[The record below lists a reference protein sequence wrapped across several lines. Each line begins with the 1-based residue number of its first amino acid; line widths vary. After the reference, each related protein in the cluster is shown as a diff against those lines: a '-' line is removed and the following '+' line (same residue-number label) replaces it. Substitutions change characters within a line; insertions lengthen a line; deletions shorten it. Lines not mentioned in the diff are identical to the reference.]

1 METPESSSSND
12 CALCAGAVGL
22 AHVVVMP
29 CPEQQ
34 QTTNTTA
41 PRYVVK
47 KVSHAAALSTTERCV
62 KGVAPPPRER
72 LAHERLYSGPEGA
85 LDLSVLAQWLAAEG
99 RLELR
104 DASAIVQQ
112 ATAVLHAE
120 PTVLAIPAPVTI
132 CGDVHGQF
140 YDLLKLF
147 EVGGSVATTRYL
159 FLGDYVDRGTFS
171 VEVVLLLYALK
182 LAHPASVFLVRG
194 NHECRHLTEYFT
206 FRTECVCKYSADL
219 YEDVLASFNALPL
232 AAVVNRQFLCLHGG
246 LSPELETVDDIRAI
260 DRFREPP
267 PPGAMCDLLWADPA
281 PNFVPADPAARF
293 AFNRVRGCSFVFTYH
308 AVAAFLERNNLLS
321 LVRAHEAQDDGYKM
335 LHVRAATGFPSVIT
349 VFSAPNYLDTY
360 NNRGAVLHLD
370 GAELNVRQFNRSPH
384 PYWLPNFSN
393 AITWSIP
400 FVAEKIAEML
410 LALMKSVDDEE
421 EHNRQQA
428 ISAASKAT
436 VSSSSSSSEGSD
448 GDAPSSS
455 ATAPAPSAPAE
466 VTRRRVDLRH
476 KILSVSRFLRMFSV
490 LRNEAETVN
499 RIKYFSPDSALPRG
513 VLLGGKLALQQ
524 CLFMSNLNHLVVVVS
539 LTHFSSL
546 SLSLSLCH
554 PTALCDFEA
563 AAKADS
569 PNLRRP
575 PLPPEVEPAA
585 KYIHR
590 RSLDGGPRGDPL
602 WDDEDDSGDEDP
614 RLTDR

>member
-1 METPESSSSND
+1 MQSEESGSRSV
-12 CALCAGAVGL
+12 CAGAVEL

-29 CPEQQ
+29 CPEPQEEQQQQQQQQQQ
-34 QTTNTTA
+34 QTSDQTG

-47 KVSHAAALSTTERCV
+47 KVSHATAQSTTERCV
-62 KGVAPPPRER
+62 KSVAQPPREH
-72 LAHERLYSGPEGA
+72 LAHERLYSGTEGK
-85 LDLSVLAQWLAAEG
+85 LDLGVLAQWLAAEG

-104 DASAIVQQ
+104 DARAIVQQ

-140 YDLLKLF
+140 YDLPKLF
-147 EVGGSVATTRYL
+147 EVGGTVGTTRYL

-171 VEVVLLLYALK
+171 VEVLLLLYALK
-182 LAHPASVFLVRG
+182 AAYPTSVFLVRG

-219 YEDVLASFNALPL
+219 YEDMLASFNALPL
-232 AAVVNRQFLCLHGG
+232 AAIVNRQFLCLHGG
-246 LSPELETVDDIRAI
+246 LSPELETVDDIRTI
-260 DRFREPP
+260 DRFHEPP
-267 PPGAMCDLLWADPA
+267 PSGPMCDILWADPA
-281 PNFVPADPAARF
+281 PTFVPADTQERF
-293 AFNRVRGCSFVFTYH
+293 TFNRVRGCSFFFTYH
-308 AVAAFLERNNLLS
+308 ATAAFLERNNLLS

-335 LHVRAATGFPSVIT
+335 LQVRASTGFPSVIT

-360 NNRGAVLHLD
+360 NNRGAILHLD

-410 LALMKSVDDEE
+410 LALLKSVDDEE
-421 EHNRQQA
+421 EHNRQN
-428 ISAASKAT
+428 AT
-436 VSSSSSSSEGSD
+436 ASSSSSDALRSGS
-448 GDAPSSS
+448 PSSPGTTS
-455 ATAPAPSAPAE
+455 STSTEERPLE
-466 VTRRRVDLRH
+466 TTRRRVDLRH

-513 VLLGGKLALQQ
+513 VLLGGKLALQE
-524 CLFMSNLNHLVVVVS
+524 CLSMPSHCHGFFLIVCVFHFHHLVHSIV
-539 LTHFSSL
+539 
-546 SLSLSLCH
+546 
-554 PTALCDFEA
+554 
-563 AAKADS
+563 
-569 PNLRRP
+569 
-575 PLPPEVEPAA
+575 
-585 KYIHR
+585 
-590 RSLDGGPRGDPL
+590 
-602 WDDEDDSGDEDP
+602 
-614 RLTDR
+614 RL

>member
-1 METPESSSSND
+1 METPESSARAVS
-12 CALCAGAVGL
+12 AGTVEL

-34 QTTNTTA
+34 QEQQEQQQEEESADAAAA

-47 KVSHAAALSTTERCV
+47 KVSHATAHSTTERCV
-62 KGVAPPPRER
+62 KSVAPPPRER
-72 LAHERLYSGPEGA
+72 LAHARLYSGPEGA

-104 DASAIVQQ
+104 DARAVVQQ

-147 EVGGSVATTRYL
+147 EVGGPVGTTRYL

-182 LAHPASVFLVRG
+182 TAHPASVFLVRG

-206 FRTECVCKYSADL
+206 FRTECLHKYRADL
-219 YEDVLASFNALPL
+219 YEDMLASFNALPL
-232 AAVVNRQFLCLHGG
+232 VAVVNRQFLCLHGG
-246 LSPELETVDDIRAI
+246 LSPQLTTVDDIRAL
-260 DRFREPP
+260 DRFHEPP
-267 PPGAMCDLLWADPA
+267 PAGPMCDILWADPA
-281 PNFVPADPAARF
+281 ANFVPADTAEHF

-335 LHVRAATGFPSVIT
+335 LHVRARTGFPSVIT

-370 GAELNVRQFNRSPH
+370 GVELNVRQFNRSPH

-393 AITWSIP
+393 AISWSIP

-421 EHNRQQA
+421 EHNRQRA
-428 ISAASKAT
+428 LSAASKT
-436 VSSSSSSSEGSD
+436 PPSSSSSC
-448 GDAPSSS
+448 SS
-455 ATAPAPSAPAE
+455 ASDSSPDTASPPAAAE
-466 VTRRRVDLRH
+466 ERPLETTRRRVDLRH

-499 RIKYFSPDSALPRG
+499 RIKCFSPDSALPRG

-524 CLFMSNLNHLVVVVS
+524 CLSMSLPLSLVPFCFTFVS
-539 LTHFSSL
+539 LFMCPHST
-546 SLSLSLCH
+546 
-554 PTALCDFEA
+554 
-563 AAKADS
+563 
-569 PNLRRP
+569 
-575 PLPPEVEPAA
+575 V
-585 KYIHR
+585 
-590 RSLDGGPRGDPL
+590 
-602 WDDEDDSGDEDP
+602 
-614 RLTDR
+614 RL